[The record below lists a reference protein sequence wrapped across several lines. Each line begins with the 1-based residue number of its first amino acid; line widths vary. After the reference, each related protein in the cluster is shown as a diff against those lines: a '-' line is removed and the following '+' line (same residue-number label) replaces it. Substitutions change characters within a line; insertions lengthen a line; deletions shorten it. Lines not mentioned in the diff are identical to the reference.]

1 MPHGELDPAVG
12 KLPPVF
18 DDRHVVPL
26 RKLIEDFA
34 HFQTSRIDRE
44 PEYLRLSNPGHSV
57 GQILGA
63 NQHVTPLAHVTV
75 LHPERPRAGLKNG

>member
-12 KLPPVF
+12 KLPPIF
-18 DDRHVVPL
+18 DDRHALPL

-34 HFQTSRIDRE
+34 GLSTSRINRE

-63 NQHVTPLAHVTV
+63 NQHVTSLSSFYRTSS
-75 LHPERPRAGLKNG
+75 